1 MIVATKDDCVH
12 LSGSLLK
19 NQWLFIKAAAVDLLN
34 NHPQGIVIDCA
45 ELEHISEEGAKTFL
59 VAMKDIQ
66 AAGARMLVSGLPDN
80 ILQVIRNV
88 PGVRSQLPI
97 AGTVEEARASLRL
110 SGTAHGADAATK
122 PGEGGVIVPLL
133 PGLDTEY
140 AVQLAAITAKERRIP
155 IHLVY
160 LLEVARNLP
169 MATPLPDKEAAANQ
183 MLELASSVAKR
194 HNLASTMHL
203 ERVRDAEE
211 GVLQVIQ
218 TYKAENLILS
228 SFAEAGDA
236 SSFLQ
241 LVETL
246 LRRAPCNVLV
256 GRRAGQIAESGQT
269 SFDTEF

>member
-12 LSGSLLK
+12 LSGSLVK

-59 VAMKDIQ
+59 DAMKDIQ
-66 AAGARMLVSGLPDN
+66 AAGARMIVSGLHDN
-80 ILQVIRNV
+80 VLKVIRNV

-110 SGTAHGADAATK
+110 SGTAHGADSTTK
-122 PGEGGVIVPLL
+122 PGAGGIIVPLL
-133 PGLDTEY
+133 PGLDTEH
-140 AVQLAAITAKERRIP
+140 AVELAALASRDRRIP

-169 MATPLPDKEAAANQ
+169 MATPLPDEESAANQ
-183 MLELASSVAKR
+183 MLELAASVAKR
-194 HNLASTMHL
+194 LNLASTMHL
-203 ERVRDAEE
+203 ERVRDAGE

-218 TYKAENLILS
+218 TYKAEYLILS
-228 SFAEAGDA
+228 SFSEGGD
-236 SSFLQ
+236 STSFLQ
-241 LVETL
+241 LVDTL

-256 GRRAGQIAESGQT
+256 GRRAGQIGDSSVT

>member
-12 LSGSLLK
+12 LSGSLVK

-59 VAMKDIQ
+59 DAMKDIQ
-66 AAGARMLVSGLPDN
+66 AAGARMIVSGLPSN
-80 ILQVIRNV
+80 ILQVIRSV

-110 SGTAHGADAATK
+110 SGTAHGADIGIK
-122 PGEGGVIVPLL
+122 PGAGGVIVPLL
-133 PGLDTEY
+133 PGLDAEH
-140 AVQLAAITAKERRIP
+140 AVELAALAARDRRIP

-160 LLEVARNLP
+160 LLQVARNLP
-169 MATPLPDKEAAANQ
+169 TATPLPEEEASANE
-183 MLELASSVAKR
+183 MLQLASSAARR
-194 HNLASTMHL
+194 HNLASTIHL
-203 ERVRDAEE
+203 ERVRDAGE
-211 GVLQVIQ
+211 GVLKVIQ
-218 TYKAENLILS
+218 TYQAENLILA
-228 SFAEAGDA
+228 SFSEAGDSA
-236 SSFLQ
+236 PFLQ
-241 LVETL
+241 LVDTL

-256 GRRAGQIAESGQT
+256 GRRVGQIAESGIT